1 LKRRIKIGYFY
12 KLLHMAKKIIL
23 TTKERHNFEIFF
35 GKGLSVA
42 GGILINLRECGEEIM
57 ENIMEKPFSNG
68 YKKYW
73 TGYRFTNQK
82 PSQKT
87 IGINL
92 SRLEKQ
98 GLIVKNKKDKVL
110 YLSKEGKKIMVE
122 LENRKAI
129 FEKPW
134 DKKFRLVFFDI
145 PEKKRSWRR
154 WLIKELTSCRFLM
167 LQKST
172 YIGKYPLPDSFY
184 QEIIR
189 QDLGE
194 NVFVITAGEID
205 KQDEVLRMFQ
215 K

>member
-1 LKRRIKIGYFY
+1 
-12 KLLHMAKKIIL
+12 MAKKIIL
-23 TTKERHNFEIFF
+23 TTKEKHNFEKFF

-42 GGILINLRECGEEIM
+42 GSILINLKECGEGIM
-57 ENIMEKPFSNG
+57 ENVIDYPYAKG

-73 TGYRFTNQK
+73 TGYRFTRHK

-87 IGINL
+87 IEINF

-98 GLIVKNKKDKVL
+98 GLIVKSKKDKTY
-110 YLSKEGKKIMVE
+110 YLSEEGKKIMLE

-145 PEKKRSWRR
+145 PEEKRTWRR
-154 WLIKELTSCRFLM
+154 WLIKELISFRFQI

-172 YIGKYPLPDSFY
+172 YIGQYPLPASFY
-184 QEIIR
+184 QEIAR
-189 QDLGE
+189 EDLGK
-194 NVFVITAGEID
+194 NIFVITAGEID
-205 KQDEVLRMFQ
+205 KQDEVLKMF
-215 K
+215 